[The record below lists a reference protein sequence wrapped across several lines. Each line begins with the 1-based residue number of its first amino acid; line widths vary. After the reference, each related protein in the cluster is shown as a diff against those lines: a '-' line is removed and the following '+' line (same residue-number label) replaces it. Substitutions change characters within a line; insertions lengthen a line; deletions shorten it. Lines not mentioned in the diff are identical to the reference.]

1 MSEISVC
8 IPTYEFRG
16 EGVRY
21 LTEIFDGLRKQ
32 TFQDFEIVISD
43 HSKDN
48 EIHDF
53 CERSSEEF
61 SITYMKNPN
70 DRGYQASN
78 INCVIEN
85 AEGRIVKLIMQ
96 DDLFVD
102 DTALEKIKNA
112 FDESECKWL
121 FHGFT
126 HTTDGVETHR
136 DCVPEWADML
146 LEGNN
151 LLGSPS
157 CVAFLNESK
166 MYLDRKL
173 KLLVDTE
180 FYHRMRM
187 ENGLPHIISD
197 ILIAYILYTS
207 CTRAVKY
214 YYPMR
219 TIKLYDIIGI
229 GYQILTICTSPSTR
243 SRTRSIIETT
253 NII

>member
-197 ILIAYILYTS
+197 ILIANREHEARTS
-207 CTRAVKY
+207 ASGIDYDAMLEGIDGRKWLVNSQEINYLQQKHADFY
-214 YYPMR
+214 ELRRYP
-219 TIKLYDIIGI
+219 D
-229 GYQILTICTSPSTR
+229 
-243 SRTRSIIETT
+243 ET
-253 NII
+253 

>member
-16 EGVRY
+16 EGVKY
-21 LTEIFDGLRKQ
+21 LSEIFDGLRKQ

-43 HSKDN
+43 HSKDDA
-48 EIHDF
+48 IHDF
-53 CERSSEEF
+53 CRESSEEF

-85 AEGRIVKLIMQ
+85 AEGRIIKLIMQ

-102 DTALEKIKNA
+102 DKSLEKIKNA
-112 FDESECKWL
+112 FDESGCKWL

-126 HTTDGVETHR
+126 HTTDGKETHR

-157 CVAFLNESK
+157 CIAFLNDSK

-187 ENGLPHIISD
+187 ENGLPHIIPD
-197 ILIAYILYTS
+197 ILIANREHEARTS
-207 CTRAVKY
+207 ASG
-214 YYPMR
+214 
-219 TIKLYDIIGI
+219 IDYDIVLEGVDGRRWMVNSQEINYL
-229 GYQILTICTSPSTR
+229 YQKHADFYE
-243 SRTRSIIETT
+243 SRRYPDEA
-253 NII
+253 